1 MKGVISGFS
10 ETGTDKV
17 PDLSAEK
24 CRTDFNSL
32 QKSLDKLMD
41 IPERRDELED
51 MLALWAGIGMGKL
64 VHGDSS
70 AEGSDLED
78 INIIL

>member
-1 MKGVISGFS
+1 MGWPVSI
-10 ETGTDKV
+10 GT
-17 PDLSAEK
+17 LSPSAV
-24 CRTDFNSL
+24 RL
-32 QKSLDKLMD
+32 RRKSLDKLMD

-70 AEGSDLED
+70 AEGSDSED